1 MKQINDFY
9 FNKGIGA
16 KFFFIQSLFALV
28 FQIKTSHMEKPS
40 FFSKYF
46 HIDFFL
52 HLITSN
58 SQLVGYYKDLDSQSF
73 SSNT

>member
-1 MKQINDFY
+1 MMSILIKVLGQNFS
-9 FNKGIGA
+9 
-16 KFFFIQSLFALV
+16 FFQSLFALV

-52 HLITSN
+52 HLIASN
-58 SQLVGYYKDLDSQSF
+58 SQLEGYYKDLDSQSL
-73 SSNT
+73 SYIT

>member
-16 KFFFIQSLFALV
+16 KFFFIKSLFALV

-40 FFSKYF
+40 FFQNIF
-46 HIDFFL
+46 I
-52 HLITSN
+52 LI
-58 SQLVGYYKDLDSQSF
+58 F
-73 SSNT
+73 SYT